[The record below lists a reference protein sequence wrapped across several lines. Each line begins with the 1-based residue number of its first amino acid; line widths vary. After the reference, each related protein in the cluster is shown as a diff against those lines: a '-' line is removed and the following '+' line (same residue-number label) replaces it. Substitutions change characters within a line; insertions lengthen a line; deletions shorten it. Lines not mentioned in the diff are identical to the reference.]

1 MHFCRSTKIKIAASP
16 AFYCRLKS
24 SKICLNTS
32 AALCGAANTK
42 MHFLNLRLIFAN
54 LCWAQIL
61 GRWFNMKSREYDKSS
76 RNLNAN
82 ISMVSIFPIWPGS
95 AVIILGSYF
104 YLWVIVM
111 PVPLYPHHSFA
122 TVLLPSSR
130 QLERSQDLSLSLAPA
145 TWLEF
150 FTNNGP
156 LSFLSVGMVKS
167 YRVTVSPPSHPNH
180 HRDWGLT
187 GLWDHP
193 GKLQLPSFGSHIGPD
208 VIDMFRTRFSPAFD

>member
-145 TWLEF
+145 TWL
-150 FTNNGP
+150 GI
-156 LSFLSVGMVKS
+156 
-167 YRVTVSPPSHPNH
+167 PN
-180 HRDWGLT
+180 
-187 GLWDHP
+187 
-193 GKLQLPSFGSHIGPD
+193 Q
-208 VIDMFRTRFSPAFD
+208 

>member
-1 MHFCRSTKIKIAASP
+1 
-16 AFYCRLKS
+16 
-24 SKICLNTS
+24 
-32 AALCGAANTK
+32 
-42 MHFLNLRLIFAN
+42 
-54 LCWAQIL
+54 
-61 GRWFNMKSREYDKSS
+61 
-76 RNLNAN
+76 
-82 ISMVSIFPIWPGS
+82 
-95 AVIILGSYF
+95 
-104 YLWVIVM
+104 M

-130 QLERSQDLSLSLAPA
+130 QLERSQDLSLSLAAA

-156 LSFLSVGMVKS
+156 LSFLSVGIVKS

-193 GKLQLPSFGSHIGPD
+193 GKLQLPSFGSHIGLDGRDRFVPNMIFSWFWLIFLNSNCD
-208 VIDMFRTRFSPAFD
+208 DFVPELRKKCKLQRVFQLLKSFTRKLFISAQTKLIFHYRQPTENCQLEISKEISSDSNDAGSNVEDRNQSSSNWAPCN